1 MNPRRPRIARHG
13 FTVMET
19 LIAVGL
25 LLALGGVIFGFLLDM
40 LRTRDAVL
48 EHTAQ
53 RRAASVFVEQLES
66 DLFTAMVGS
75 DALGS
80 GIAGNESRLE
90 LLTSSVAA
98 GRAASP
104 GTQREAFSEL
114 IRAEYRFN
122 ETRHQ
127 LEVRRS
133 VVDRRPRSVLP
144 NDASRNARNSGDG
157 NGQRWETLEARL
169 YRIEFRYHDG
179 REWRT
184 SFDALDAGRFPH
196 AVEVAI
202 WFQPW
207 PDRDWNDPDDFED
220 WDDPDAEG
228 NDAPERLTFDP
239 TGTFDEF
246 EFAMREDRDQTARDP
261 PRPDVHRVIVLPDA
275 IVDSDSGEEGP
286 R

>member
-1 MNPRRPRIARHG
+1 MSPRRPRIARPG

-40 LRTRDAVL
+40 LSTRDAIL

-53 RRAASVFVEQLES
+53 RRAASVFVERLEG

-75 DALGS
+75 AALGS
-80 GIAGNESRLE
+80 GIAGNESSLE
-90 LLTSSVAA
+90 LLTSRVAA
-98 GRAASP
+98 GRAADT

-133 VVDRRPRSVLP
+133 VVDRRPSSVLP
-144 NDASRNARNSGDG
+144 NDAPRNAGNSGRGD
-157 NGQRWETLEARL
+157 GQRWETLEARL

-179 REWRT
+179 GDWRT
-184 SFDALDAGRFPH
+184 SFDALEAGRFPH

-207 PDRDWNDPDDFED
+207 PDRDWNDPDDLGD
-220 WDDPDAEG
+220 RDDPEAGEAA
-228 NDAPERLTFDP
+228 APERLTFDP
-239 TGTFDEF
+239 AGTFDEF

-275 IVDSDSGEEGP
+275 VVDSDSGEEGP